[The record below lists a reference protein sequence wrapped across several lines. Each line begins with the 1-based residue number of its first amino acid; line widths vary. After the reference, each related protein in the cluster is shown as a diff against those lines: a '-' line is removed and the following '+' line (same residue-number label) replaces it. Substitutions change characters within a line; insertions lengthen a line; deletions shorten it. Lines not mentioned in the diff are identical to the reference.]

1 MVANELMEELRT
13 IRWTFDW
20 EYEGANRKIR
30 ASLRANP
37 EAPTFDPIG
46 ALCYF
51 RTGLV
56 FDEGNWF
63 EAAEEIGLTH
73 IDAADLTAAANN
85 VSTDYAQSLRRR
97 MVDDFVMEPEETATR
112 NPGKFMGYVSSLFV
126 SNRAH

>member
-1 MVANELMEELRT
+1 MVAKELMEELKT
-13 IRWTFDW
+13 VRWTFDW
-20 EYEGANRKIR
+20 EYEGASRKIR
-30 ASLRANP
+30 ASLRGNP

-56 FDEGNWF
+56 YAEENWF

-85 VSTDYAQSLRRR
+85 VFTDNAQSLRRQ
-97 MVDDFVMEPEETATR
+97 MVDGFKLEPEATR
-112 NPGKFMGYVSSLFV
+112 SRTPGTLIGYVSSLFV
-126 SNRAH
+126 H